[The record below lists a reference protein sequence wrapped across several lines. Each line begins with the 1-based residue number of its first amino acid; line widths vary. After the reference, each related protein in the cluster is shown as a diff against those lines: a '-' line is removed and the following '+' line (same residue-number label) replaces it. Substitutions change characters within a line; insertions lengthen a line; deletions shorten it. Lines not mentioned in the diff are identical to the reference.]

1 MNKSSIKNSTVPS
14 IPSGNVTKDHHHFL
28 NDGFTVESE
37 AGAIAGL
44 IFGILVVIGMVSLFL
59 LMMKRKR
66 DNDRQYQKQLRIQRS
81 TKQNAGVYMD
91 TTMLQNLVSPRE
103 VKGPTAYASL
113 SDRNKDLYEIDSGDE
128 I

>member
-1 MNKSSIKNSTVPS
+1 MINKKYQREKMVIY
-14 IPSGNVTKDHHHFL
+14 VTNNFDYDIHLKI
-28 NDGFTVESE
+28 E
-37 AGAIAGL
+37 
-44 IFGILVVIGMVSLFL
+44 L
-59 LMMKRKR
+59 LWICYR

-113 SDRNKDLYEIDSGDE
+113 SDRNKDLYEIDSEDE